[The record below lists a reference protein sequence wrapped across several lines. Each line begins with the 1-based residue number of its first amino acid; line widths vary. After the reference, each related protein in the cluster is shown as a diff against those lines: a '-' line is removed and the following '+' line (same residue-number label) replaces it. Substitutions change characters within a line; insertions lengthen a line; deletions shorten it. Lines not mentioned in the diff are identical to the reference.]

1 MTRRP
6 RNWKTFASAAAVIWP
21 WRSIPKELRSIAPGA
36 YQNTKQHMR
45 QDARKQ
51 ISQQMLHPTDM
62 PHIVPSSCDIRRA
75 YNAWLE
81 KRGFPKETFK
91 LSINCRRKAK

>member
-1 MTRRP
+1 
-6 RNWKTFASAAAVIWP
+6 
-21 WRSIPKELRSIAPGA
+21 
-36 YQNTKQHMR
+36 MR
-45 QDARKQ
+45 QDAKKQ
-51 ISQQMLHPTDM
+51 ILQQMLHPTDM

-91 LSINCRRKAK
+91 LSINCRRKSK